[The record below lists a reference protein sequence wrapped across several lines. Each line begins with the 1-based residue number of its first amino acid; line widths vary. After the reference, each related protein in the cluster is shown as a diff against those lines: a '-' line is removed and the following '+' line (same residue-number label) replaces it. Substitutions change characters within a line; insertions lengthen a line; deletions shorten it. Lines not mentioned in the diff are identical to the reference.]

1 MRKNCSSDR
10 LRIFKI
16 FEIIRTF
23 CSNSERLEQFL
34 EQNAFLTC
42 SWGFLRS
49 DILKRLKFKF
59 EIIIGIQKSTGELE
73 KATDCSENMD
83 RLLGP
88 VTQTLSLTKTEL
100 AFLHKTS

>member
-1 MRKNCSSDR
+1 MIEVQIGNDNWDSETYRKS
-10 LRIFKI
+10 
-16 FEIIRTF
+16 
-23 CSNSERLEQFL
+23 
-34 EQNAFLTC
+34 
-42 SWGFLRS
+42 
-49 DILKRLKFKF
+49 
-59 EIIIGIQKSTGELE
+59 LE

>member
-1 MRKNCSSDR
+1 MFGTECFFNLFLGVSQIQYVKMIEVQIGNDNWDSETYRKS
-10 LRIFKI
+10 
-16 FEIIRTF
+16 
-23 CSNSERLEQFL
+23 
-34 EQNAFLTC
+34 
-42 SWGFLRS
+42 
-49 DILKRLKFKF
+49 
-59 EIIIGIQKSTGELE
+59 LE